1 MKAVSFVELDHCRV
15 VAAQTPF
22 TRLELELRRHQG
34 EQPWSAEAEN
44 LFADVANIEGEPLI

>member
-1 MKAVSFVELDHCRV
+1 MKAVSIVELDHCRV

-34 EQPWSAEAEN
+34 EQPLSAEAEN
-44 LFADVANIEGEPLI
+44 LFADVANIEGELLI